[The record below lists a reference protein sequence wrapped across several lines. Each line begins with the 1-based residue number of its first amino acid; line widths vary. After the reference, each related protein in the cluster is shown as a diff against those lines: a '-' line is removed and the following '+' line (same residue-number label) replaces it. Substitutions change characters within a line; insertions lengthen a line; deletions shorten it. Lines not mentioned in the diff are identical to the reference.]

1 MKRNNS
7 WKLQDI
13 IMVAIL
19 GTVFSAIYLAV
30 TDVGYALMAVLTP
43 MGLGDLAFEPI
54 YGVWFMGATLAAY
67 IIQKPSAAF
76 AAEFLAA
83 AVELLM
89 GNPGGIRVLI
99 TGAVQGLGAEAGF
112 LLFRYKRFDLASMC
126 VSGMTTAV
134 FIFLWEFVQS
144 GYGLL
149 DPGLLA
155 AKLAIRLVSA
165 CLFSGLVAKL
175 AGDLL
180 SRTGVLRNY
189 ALGAKVS
196 IDVLDDDDE

>member
-1 MKRNNS
+1 MP
-7 WKLQDI
+7 
-13 IMVAIL
+13 
-19 GTVFSAIYLAV
+19 T
-30 TDVGYALMAVLTP
+30 
-43 MGLGDLAFEPI
+43 
-54 YGVWFMGATLAAY
+54 
-67 IIQKPSAAF
+67 AAF
-76 AAEFLAA
+76 AAEVLAA
-83 AVELLM
+83 VVELLM
-89 GNPGGIRVLI
+89 GNPGGIRVVV

-134 FIFLWEFVQS
+134 LIFLWEFVQS

-149 DPGLLA
+149 APGLLA
-155 AKLAIRLVSA
+155 VKLAIRLVSA